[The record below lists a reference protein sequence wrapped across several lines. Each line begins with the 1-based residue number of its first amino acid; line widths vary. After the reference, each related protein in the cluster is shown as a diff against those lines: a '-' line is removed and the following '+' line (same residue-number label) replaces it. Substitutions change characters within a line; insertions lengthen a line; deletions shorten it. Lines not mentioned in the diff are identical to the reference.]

1 MRSEPGER
9 PPLAGITPVGTGVL
23 LAALACTG
31 SAFGGVPEP
40 VGAQEMPRG
49 VTTDLFDAALRDT
62 LDTPPAV
69 LPSSRSL
76 IDLGPAVLLVGTCGL
91 LLVLVRRRRRLAGR
105 GVRVANRPP
114 SEQGAPTSAM
124 ELPSLPR
131 GSPRRTKTPVN
142 LPPHVVDLLRRSRQR
157 RLEAQE
163 RREPADQEKPSGSGH
178 DVASPPLARQQIDV
192 WIPGYGAGR
201 SNK

>member
-1 MRSEPGER
+1 MGF
-9 PPLAGITPVGTGVL
+9 LTGRCELGL
-23 LAALACTG
+23 LLTALACTG

-62 LDTPPAV
+62 LDTPSAV
-69 LPSSRSL
+69 VPSSRSL

-91 LLVLVRRRRRLAGR
+91 FLVLVGWRRQLTRRR
-105 GVRVANRPP
+105 VRVANRPL
-114 SEQGAPTSAM
+114 SEWGAPTSAT
-124 ELPSLPR
+124 ELPSMPR
-131 GSPRRTKTPVN
+131 GSPRCTRTPVN

-163 RREPADQEKPSGSGH
+163 RRGPADQEKPSASGH
-178 DVASPPLARQQIDV
+178 DVASPPPARQQIDV
-192 WIPGYGAGR
+192 WIPGYGTGR
-201 SNK
+201 SNE